1 MSEASFFIVGNSGAW
16 ARRKLLG
23 LTPTT
28 RAIFQAKAAGA
39 GRVTLIVPSD
49 RADAVPKDAPA
60 DMPVEIL
67 KVEQIPADMTRLADD
82 LSARVSGPLLVVDSN
97 ALFQRDFASKTIA
110 KQENTV
116 FVAGGRQVAAFRAGD
131 GEYAREGADDRA
143 APIDTPAGV
152 KAAKQMLYR
161 GLKKPLLVNGLVAV
175 FLQRPM
181 AHVCMLAIVNTPI
194 RPNHV
199 TVFAGLVGIAGA
211 VITLFANSHVWMM
224 QLGVLLYFLGSVFD
238 CIDGD
243 LARLKHQF
251 SYIGSWLDTLADDA
265 STATIMFALAF
276 YQAQLVAGQEWWL
289 YFGGGAALIFVLTE
303 LYIYYHLAKYYH
315 SGDVLDF
322 QWAVGVKKR
331 AKAESFVDYVILF
344 FKRDFFTL
352 LLLVLGLFQVVH
364 VGLAY
369 MSVLMYL
376 FAGYVLL
383 DVFLSLR
390 NPGWRKRS
398 TN

>member
-1 MSEASFFIVGNSGAW
+1 MSDASFFIVANSGAW
-16 ARRKLLG
+16 SRRKLLG
-23 LTPTT
+23 LTPTA
-28 RAIFQAKAAGA
+28 RAMFQAKAAGA
-39 GRVTLIVPSD
+39 RKVTIIVPAGRED
-49 RADAVPKDAPA
+49 PVPADAPA
-60 DMPVEIL
+60 DVAVEVL
-67 KVEQIPADMTRLADD
+67 RFQDVPDDMGSLVEGLAGG
-82 LSARVSGPLLVVDSN
+82 VSGPLLVLDAN
-97 ALFQRDFASKTIA
+97 AVFQRDFASKTIVKPGNA
-110 KQENTV
+110 L
-116 FVAGGRQVAAFRAGD
+116 FVAGGRQVAAFRTGD
-131 GEYAREGADDRA
+131 GEYALEDAADRA
-143 APIDTPAGV
+143 SAIDTSAGV

-161 GLKKPLLVNGLVAV
+161 GLKKPMLVNGLFAV

-181 AHVCMLAIVNTPI
+181 AHVCMVAIVNTPI

-211 VITLFANSHVWMM
+211 IVTLLAGSRIWMM

-276 YQAQLVAGQEWWL
+276 YQAQHAAGQEWWL
-289 YFGGGAALIFVLTE
+289 YFGGGAALVFVLTE
-303 LYIYYHLAKYYH
+303 IYIYYHLAKYYH

-322 QWAVGVKKR
+322 QWAVGMKKH

-344 FKRDFFTL
+344 FKRDFFTV
-352 LLLVLGLFQVVH
+352 LLLVLGLFNVVH

-376 FAGYVLL
+376 FALYVLL
-383 DVFLSLR
+383 DVFLSLKR
-390 NPGWRKRS
+390 PGWRKQA
-398 TN
+398 